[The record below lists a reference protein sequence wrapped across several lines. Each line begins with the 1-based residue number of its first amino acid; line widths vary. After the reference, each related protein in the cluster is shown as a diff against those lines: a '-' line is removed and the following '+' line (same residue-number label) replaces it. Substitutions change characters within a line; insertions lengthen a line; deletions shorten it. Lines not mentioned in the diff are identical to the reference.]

1 MSITRL
7 IWKCRHIGVVL
18 LGLQLLSA
26 CTSLG
31 HRKVP
36 GDRFNYNAA
45 IVQSRNEQ
53 MLLNLVRLRYLE
65 IPDFLAVSSVITS
78 YNYDGSVGVASTRA
92 DGNSDIVPDTL
103 RGNANLAYAE
113 RPTITYTPLAGQE
126 FAQRM
131 FKPIPVEA
139 VFSLGHAGWPVDI
152 LMSITLQRMNDVE
165 NMGFGQVPSP
175 GDLDKAQQFEREKE
189 KLQRF
194 QRVLQLMMLLVG
206 NEALEV
212 QQVKGEESTLS
223 HLHFKRDLPVGLQ
236 RLVDELKRELNLDP
250 GRNTFRVTKRMTERD
265 ADEITIQSRSLMSI
279 MSFLSRGIDV
289 PRAGPGCRSGCG
301 HSTHGSRCNPDTDP
315 PAYTFAKEAA
325 QRPLRCG
332 PLSKPL
338 VLYRSFRHQE
348 QAYLCNHT
356 GTVSAGGSNRWRCG
370 PAANTAGRT
379 LKE

>member
-1 MSITRL
+1 
-7 IWKCRHIGVVL
+7 
-18 LGLQLLSA
+18 
-26 CTSLG
+26 
-31 HRKVP
+31 
-36 GDRFNYNAA
+36 
-45 IVQSRNEQ
+45 

-65 IPDFLAVSSVITS
+65 VPDFLAVSSVITS
-78 YNYDGSVGVASTRA
+78 YNYDGSIGVASTRA
-92 DGNSDIVPDTL
+92 EGNSDLVPDTL

-152 LMSITLQRMNDVE
+152 LMTITLQQINGVE

-206 NEALEV
+206 NDALEV

-223 HLHFKRDLPVGLQ
+223 HLHFERNLPVELQ

-250 GRNTFRVTKRMTERD
+250 GRDAFRVTNRMTERG

-279 MSFLSRGIDV
+279 MSFLSRGVDV
-289 PRAGPGCRSGCG
+289 PERDREAGRVVVIPPMVREEILARIPLHILSQKKRPKDPYVAVRYRN
-301 HSTHGSRCNPDTDP
+301 HWFYIDHTDIKSKR
-315 PAYTFAKEAA
+315 TFATIQVLFQLAA
-325 QRPLRCG
+325 PTGGAAAPLLTL
-332 PLSKPL
+332 P
-338 VLYRSFRHQE
+338 
-348 QAYLCNHT
+348 
-356 GTVSAGGSNRWRCG
+356 
-370 PAANTAGRT
+370 AGR
-379 LKE
+379 

>member
-1 MSITRL
+1 MSMTHL
-7 IWKCRHIGVVL
+7 IWKHRRIGLASVSL
-18 LGLQLLSA
+18 LVLSA
-26 CTSLG
+26 CTSFG

-45 IVQSRNEQ
+45 IVQSRDEQ

-92 DGNSDIVPDTL
+92 DGNSDLVPDTL

-152 LMSITLQRMNDVE
+152 LMSITLQRINDVE

-175 GDLDKAQQFEREKE
+175 GDLDTAQQFAREKV

-194 QRVLQLMMLLVG
+194 QRVLQLIMILVG

-212 QQVKGEESTLS
+212 QQVKHEQSTLS
-223 HLHFKRDLPVGLQ
+223 HLHFKRNLPVELQ
-236 RLVDELKRELNLDP
+236 RLVDELKRELDLDP
-250 GRNTFRVTKRMTERD
+250 SRNAFRVTKRTTERE

-279 MSFLSRGIDV
+279 MSFLSRGIEV
-289 PRAGPGCRSGCG
+289 PGQDREAGRVVVIPPMVREAILERIPLHIRSHKRRPRDPYVAVRYRDHWFYID
-301 HSTHGSRCNPDTDP
+301 HSDIKSKR
-315 PAYTFAKEAA
+315 TFATIQVLFQLAA
-325 QRPLRCG
+325 PTGGAAAPLLTL
-332 PLSKPL
+332 P
-338 VLYRSFRHQE
+338 
-348 QAYLCNHT
+348 
-356 GTVSAGGSNRWRCG
+356 
-370 PAANTAGRT
+370 AGR
-379 LKE
+379 

>member
-1 MSITRL
+1 MLMTQL
-7 IWKCRHIGVVL
+7 ISNYRHTGLLVVSL
-18 LGLQLLSA
+18 LVLAA
-26 CTSLG
+26 CTSFG

-45 IVQSRNEQ
+45 IVQSRDEQ

-65 IPDFLAVSSVITS
+65 VPNFLAVSSVITS
-78 YNYDGSVGVASTRA
+78 YNYDGSIGVASTRA
-92 DGNSDIVPDTL
+92 DGNSDVVPDTL
-103 RGNANLAYAE
+103 MGNANLAYAE

-152 LMSITLQRMNDVE
+152 LMTITLQRMNDVE

-175 GDLDKAQQFEREKE
+175 GDLDKAQQFEHEKV

-194 QRVLQLMMLLVG
+194 QRVLELMMILVG

-223 HLHFKRDLPVGLQ
+223 HLHFKRDLPVELQ

-250 GRNTFRVTKRMTERD
+250 GRDAFRVTTRMTERD

-289 PRAGPGCRSGCG
+289 PEQDRDAGRVVVIPPMVREAILARIPLHIRSQKKRPKDPYVAVRYRN
-301 HSTHGSRCNPDTDP
+301 HWFYIDHTDIQSKR
-315 PAYTFAKEAA
+315 TFATIQVLFQLAA
-325 QRPLRCG
+325 PTGGAAAPLLTL
-332 PLSKPL
+332 P
-338 VLYRSFRHQE
+338 
-348 QAYLCNHT
+348 
-356 GTVSAGGSNRWRCG
+356 
-370 PAANTAGRT
+370 AGR
-379 LKE
+379 